1 MALQVPGPPV
11 RGALALALSGLATL
25 GGAPQAAHGQET
37 LPEISVTARGYDTP
51 TVSTPQSIE
60 VLGADAA
67 ATPGPAGSLFR
78 GEPGLAVQSDG
89 AWGQNPVLRGLKKE
103 SIGILIDGVRL
114 NSAQPQGAI
123 ASFLDAGLL
132 ERAEVVK
139 GPSSVLYGS
148 GAMGGAVNLLTPR
161 LHFADAP
168 AHGGRVSLTGST
180 VDKGFAGA
188 GIYRYASP
196 EHALVLGVAGRDID
210 DYRSP
215 DGRVP
220 RTGYEADSLLLKY
233 GFRTAGGTVLR
244 ANLQR
249 HVDDDVWYPG
259 SARTGGQPGGAG
271 IPPPLGR
278 VTIHSPKQKRELIE
292 LGVDTRIGAGT
303 LSADIY
309 RQDVFRQIRA
319 YSDALGR
326 DYVRNDVTFATDGAK
341 LRYLVPVGER
351 HLLTIGAEHWRMS
364 ADPARYMDN
373 NPPLFNN
380 NMRNDPFSK
389 GRLQSTGAFI
399 QDEIGFGDT
408 LVVAALRYD
417 RVVGNAAQ
425 KGVGPGAQTTGLRHA
440 DDTVAW
446 SIGASHAISPAL
458 NPYVSLGSAYRAAD
472 MRERF
477 EDSARGDGYFHI
489 GNPDLD
495 PERSTSIELG
505 VKGDTPALGY
515 RLAVFHTRVD
525 DYIAGRVTGAD
536 HPQNGLPIKRTEN
549 LDKVSIYGIEGSAS
563 KPFGSW
569 LADASFT
576 WLRGRNHQD
585 DEPLTEMPPPE
596 IRLGIGQPSGRGFA
610 WRAQVRAVSS
620 QDRIATRFTNGA
632 EDRTPSFV
640 TADLAFGW
648 RFGRLGGFADT
659 ALDVRL
665 NNLFDKGY
673 HEHLAQ
679 GLSGQEI
686 QAPGRGLMVTLSG
699 GF

>member
-1 MALQVPGPPV
+1 MALPTPASPAPGI
-11 RGALALALSGLATL
+11 ATLALLGLVTL
-25 GGAPQAAHGQET
+25 GASPQAAHGKDA
-37 LPEISVTARGYDTP
+37 LPEVSVTARGYATP
-51 TVSTPQSIE
+51 TVSTPQAIE
-60 VLGADAA
+60 VLEAGV
-67 ATPGPAGSLFR
+67 ATTGPAGSLMR

-103 SIGILIDGVRL
+103 SIGILVDGVRV

-161 LHFADAP
+161 LRFADDP
-168 AHGGRVSLTGST
+168 THGGRVSLTGST

-196 EHALVLGVAGRDID
+196 RHALVLGVAGRDLD
-210 DYRSP
+210 DYRGA

-220 RTGYEADSLLLKY
+220 RTGYQSDSLLLKY
-233 GFRTAGGTVLR
+233 GYRTEGGTVWR

-249 HVDDDVWYPG
+249 HADHDVWYPG

-271 IPPPLGR
+271 IAPPLGR
-278 VTIHSPKQKRELIE
+278 VTIHSPEQRRELIE
-292 LGVDTRIGAGT
+292 LGVDTRIGVGK
-303 LSADIY
+303 LSVDIY

-319 YSDALGR
+319 RSDALGR
-326 DYVRNDVTFATDGAK
+326 DYVRNDVTFETDGVK

-351 HLLTIGAEHWRMS
+351 HLLTLGAEHWRMS
-364 ADPARYMDN
+364 ANPTRFMDN
-373 NPPLFNN
+373 NPPLFDN
-380 NMRNDPFSK
+380 NMRNDPFRN
-389 GRLQSTGAFI
+389 GRMESTGAYI
-399 QDEIGFGDT
+399 QDEISFGDT

-417 RVVGNAAQ
+417 RVVGDADQ
-425 KGVGPGAQTTGLRHA
+425 KGVGPAAQTTGLRHT
-440 DDTVAW
+440 DDTIAW

-458 NPYVSLGSAYRAAD
+458 NPYINLGSAYRAAD

-477 EDSARGDGYFHI
+477 EDSARGDGYFHV
-489 GNPDLD
+489 GNPDLE
-495 PERSTSIELG
+495 PERSISIELG
-505 VKGDTPALGY
+505 LKGDTPALGY
-515 RLAVFHTRVD
+515 RIAIFHTRID
-525 DYIAGRVTGAD
+525 DYIAGRVTGAT
-536 HPQNGLPIKRTEN
+536 HPQNGLPIKQTEN
-549 LDKVSIYGIEGSAS
+549 LDKVSIHGVEGGAS

-596 IRLGIGQPSGRGFA
+596 IRLGIGQPSERGFG
-610 WRAQVRAVSS
+610 WRAQLRAVAA
-620 QDRIATRFTNGA
+620 QKRIATRFTNGA
-632 EDRTPSFV
+632 EDRTPSFI

-648 RFGRLGGFADT
+648 KFGRLGGFADS

-665 NNLFDKGY
+665 TNLFDKGY

-686 QAPGRGLMVTLSG
+686 QAPGRGLVVTLSG